1 MPSRGS
7 LAAVL
12 LVTVVGPGVVSGWQP
27 AAPMLASRSA
37 GRLASQTHTG
47 GRAGLRPAGAA
58 VRMVAAKPAT
68 TYDRAAW
75 MRGWESARKELDP
88 YTVPTHC
95 VQGELPRDLV
105 GTYYRNGPG
114 LFELGKNKPAHPLDG
129 DGMMAAWT
137 FPGDGTCLVRSRFV
151 RTEAHVKEQNALKL
165 GYEGPP
171 ITKSFFSGGKG
182 DPKNCAN
189 TGVVYWGKRLLALYE
204 ANLPVEL
211 DPAGLHYQK
220 SPT

>member
-1 MPSRGS
+1 
-7 LAAVL
+7 VL

-105 GTYYRNGPG
+105 KIVSHSLPLRLNTWQQANVDKKLSTLARSSVISVSFLLDQLRSMKTALRQSCVCSYV
-114 LFELGKNKPAHPLDG
+114 GKPCP
-129 DGMMAAWT
+129 
-137 FPGDGTCLVRSRFV
+137 S
-151 RTEAHVKEQNALKL
+151 
-165 GYEGPP
+165 
-171 ITKSFFSGGKG
+171 
-182 DPKNCAN
+182 
-189 TGVVYWGKRLLALYE
+189 
-204 ANLPVEL
+204 
-211 DPAGLHYQK
+211 
-220 SPT
+220 